1 MPQPDRLP
9 GTPEFRIKLP
19 QDGAEARGCL
29 LTQFGGNGTNKFL
42 LREGSLV
49 TAEEWPGLGR
59 HARRFRAELRAD
71 AALVDAPATPGRPQV
86 GAARGE
92 FG

>member
-49 TAEEWPGLGR
+49 TAEEWPLLDYKNGATHQTTRMREASAGSP
-59 HARRFRAELRAD
+59 FRIKTE
-71 AALVDAPATPGRPQV
+71 TRPV
-86 GAARGE
+86 G
-92 FG
+92 

>member
-29 LTQFGGNGTNKFL
+29 LTQFGGNGTN
-42 LREGSLV
+42 
-49 TAEEWPGLGR
+49 
-59 HARRFRAELRAD
+59 
-71 AALVDAPATPGRPQV
+71 
-86 GAARGE
+86 
-92 FG
+92 